1 MLNKLARVL
10 LLFFVLFS
18 VVNCTSVK
26 QFNTRLE
33 RPIAVAK
40 LQKDINFTQRKL
52 ERLYPNLY
60 GYISK
65 EKLNFKFDSIRK
77 VVNKPMTSK
86 AFYFV
91 ISPVIASVRQGH
103 MTMSPV
109 SKRVTKK
116 QARLYSKRGDGPIS
130 QFVFEWQDDKLYVLK
145 SKLKR
150 NKINPGSE
158 VVSVNELTPQS
169 VYAKYRK
176 SFTSDGYNTTFLKT
190 FFSKRFNLFLTNEL
204 GINDS
209 LTYVFK
215 QNDSLITRIV
225 SRNKIAAKVKSKVKK
240 DTIKA
245 VAKTPI
251 DKTKNRIEKKKKR
264 RYGYDKISKEY
275 VKSLKIITNDTV
287 SLAVLKIKNFSQG
300 NHDQVY
306 EQLFD
311 SIKKANVNTLVID
324 VRNNPG
330 GRINDVVKLFS
341 YLTNSPYTLLQ
352 PATVTSKTSLWK
364 SGIYQKLPVW
374 SYPIL
379 SVGYPFYMGFIF
391 FRTTKNPD
399 GSFQYKLTGSRKRNP
414 SELNFKGKIYF
425 LQNGGSFSAACL
437 LASSLKSNPNVTF
450 VGEETGGAF
459 NGTVAGV
466 MPVVRLPHS
475 KIPLRLGLMDI
486 KTINQSDVVGRGI
499 FPDKEIIPT
508 IQDKIQEKDPEMEWI
523 INDIAR
529 QKKAR

>member
-1 MLNKLARVL
+1 MLYRLLRSF
-10 LLFFVLFS
+10 LLFIALYS
-18 VVNCTSVK
+18 TVNCTSVK
-26 QFNTRLE
+26 RFNAQLE
-33 RPIAVAK
+33 QPIPVEK

-65 EKLNFKFDSIRK
+65 EKLNYKFDSIRS
-77 VVNKPMTSK
+77 VVTKPMTSK

-116 QARLYSKRGDGPIS
+116 QAKVYKKRGDGPLS
-130 QFVFEWQDDKLYVLK
+130 QFVFEWQNDKLYVLK
-145 SKLKR
+145 SKLKK
-150 NKINPGSE
+150 NKVAAGSE
-158 VVSVNELTPQS
+158 VVSINDATPQS
-169 VYAKYRK
+169 VYDKYRK
-176 SFTSDGYNTTFLKT
+176 SITSDGYNTTFLKT
-190 FFSKRFNLFLTNEL
+190 FFSKRFHLYLTNEI

-225 SRNKIAAKVKSKVKK
+225 SRNKPLLKAKSTVSKDTVKS
-240 DTIKA
+240 
-245 VAKTPI
+245 VAKAPI
-251 DKTKNRIEKKKKR
+251 DKTKKKIEKKKKR
-264 RYGYDKISKEY
+264 LYGYDATNKEY
-275 VKSLKIITNDTV
+275 VKSLKIISNDTL
-287 SLAVLKIKNFSQG
+287 SLAILKIKNFSQG
-300 NHDQVY
+300 NYHRVY
-306 EQLFD
+306 EAFFD

-330 GRINDVVKLFS
+330 GRIAEVVQLFS
-341 YLTNSPYTLLQ
+341 YLTDSPYTLLQ

-364 SGIYQKLPVW
+364 SGIYQKLPMW
-374 SYPIL
+374 SYPLL
-379 SVGYPFYMGFIF
+379 SVGYPVYMGFTF

-399 GSFQYKLTGSRKRNP
+399 GSFQYKLTGSRRRNP
-414 SELNFKGKIYF
+414 SDLNFKGKIYL
-425 LQNGGSFSAACL
+425 LQNGGSFSASCL

-486 KTINQSDVVGRGI
+486 KTINQSSIVGRGI
-499 FPDKEIIPT
+499 FPDKEINPT
-508 IQDKIQEKDPEMEWI
+508 IQDKIQEIDPEMEWI
-523 INDIAR
+523 IHDVSR
-529 QKKAR
+529 LKKAK